1 MTLTTA
7 LSNASSGLT
16 SAGIRANVASSNIS
30 NASTPG
36 YVKRTVVSQE
46 GVLGSRGA
54 GVRANT
60 IERSQDMQLTRA
72 RRDADA
78 TAGRSNQLAEAYSTL
93 NRELGAPGADF
104 GLFSSL
110 ETLESAFADLAAT
123 PESGAL
129 QNAVVFAAGETS
141 DQFNSLAQSAQTLRE
156 DADRDIQLDVDTVNR
171 SLYALQEVNTR
182 ISGVSPNSNEA
193 AAFEDER
200 QRLIDTISSIIPIKD
215 IPRDHGQ
222 VDIMTEDGVF
232 LLSGKVSEVSFNQSN
247 TLPNTVR
254 YPEISGSPS
263 GLFVGTQ
270 DITPGGTGSQAL
282 TSGSLAGHFTVRDK
296 IVPEFLDGLDSL
308 AGDLIT
314 RFSDDS
320 LDPTKAAGAP
330 GVFTD
335 NGGAFDP
342 LNRRGVADRISL
354 NIAIDPANGGEAR
367 RIRDGMGST
376 AAGEVGDSTIITG
389 LLSAMT
395 NGNPAPAGISLSGNY
410 SVSSLSAGFSSI
422 ISEQALRNDAV
433 NTGAT
438 ARQETLL
445 DSEIAGSAVDTDQE
459 LQSLLLIEQSYA
471 ANARVIQT
479 VSDMIDR
486 LLQI

>member
-1 MTLTTA
+1 MTLSNA
-7 LSNASSGLT
+7 LSNANSGLT
-16 SAGIRANVASSNIS
+16 SAGLRANVASSNIS

-36 YVKRTVVSQE
+36 YVRRTVVSQE
-46 GVLGSRGA
+46 GVLGGLGA
-54 GVRANT
+54 GVRSNS
-60 IERSQDMQLTRA
+60 IERSQDMNLTRA
-72 RRDADA
+72 RRDSDA
-78 TAGRSNQLAEAYSTL
+78 TAGRSSQLAEAYSTL

-110 ETLESAFADLAAT
+110 ETLESAFKDLAAT

-129 QNAVVFAAGETS
+129 QNAVVSAASETS
-141 DQFNSLAQSAQTLRE
+141 DQFNLLAQNARTLRE
-156 DADRDIQLDVDTVNR
+156 DADRDIQSEVDTVNR
-171 SLYALQEVNTR
+171 SLYALQDINTK
-182 ISGVSPNSNEA
+182 IGGVAPNSNEA

-200 QRLIDTISSIIPIKD
+200 QRLIDTISSIIPVKD

-232 LLSGKVSEVSFNQSN
+232 LLAGNVSELSFNQSN
-247 TLPNTVR
+247 AIPNTLR
-254 YPEISGSPS
+254 YPEISGTPS

-282 TSGSLAGHFTVRDK
+282 KSGSLAGHFTVRDK

-335 NGGAFDP
+335 NGAAFDP
-342 LNRRGVADRISL
+342 LNSRGVSDRISL
-354 NIAIDPANGGEAR
+354 NVAIDPANGGETR

-376 AAGEVGDSTIITG
+376 TAGDVGDATIITG

-395 NGNPAPAGISLSGNY
+395 SGKPAPAGSGLSGSY
-410 SVSSLSAGFSSI
+410 SVSSLSAGFSSL
-422 ISEQALRNDAV
+422 ISEQALRNDAI
-433 NTGAT
+433 NTGAS
-438 ARQETLL
+438 ARQDTLR